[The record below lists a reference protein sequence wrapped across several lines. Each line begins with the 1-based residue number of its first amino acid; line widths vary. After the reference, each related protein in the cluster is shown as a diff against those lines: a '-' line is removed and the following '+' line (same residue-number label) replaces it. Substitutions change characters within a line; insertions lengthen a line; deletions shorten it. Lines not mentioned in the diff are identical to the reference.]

1 MGSAVSIG
9 KPVLVEDIEEYLDP
23 GIDPILQ
30 KQIFTADGSKIK
42 QIRLGD
48 GNIDY
53 DDLFKFYMT
62 TKMPNPHYLPEICI
76 KVTLINFTVTF
87 SGLEDQ
93 LLGDVV
99 VQEKPIIEKKK
110 NEIILTM
117 ANDQNT
123 LKKLEINI
131 LKLLSDS
138 TEEQILDEDDLI
150 IVLEDSKKTS
160 AEINIRI
167 E

>member
-1 MGSAVSIG
+1 MWIKKMEKDNDLIILKFSTPNFLRTMGSAISIG
-9 KPVLVEDIEEYLDP
+9 KPVLVEDVEEYLDP

-42 QIRLGD
+42 QLRLGD

-87 SGLEDQ
+87 GGLED
-93 LLGDVV
+93 
-99 VQEKPIIEKKK
+99 
-110 NEIILTM
+110 
-117 ANDQNT
+117 
-123 LKKLEINI
+123 
-131 LKLLSDS
+131 
-138 TEEQILDEDDLI
+138 
-150 IVLEDSKKTS
+150 
-160 AEINIRI
+160 
-167 E
+167 